1 MKKLSLNLSFA
12 ALLLLS
18 GFAFASCSSDDDDMN
33 ETTISAKDLPQK
45 AQDFLSEYF
54 PNVMVGTVEM
64 ESVATTVI
72 YEVDLADGTDIVFNY
87 DGDWQQVEAPDG
99 KTIPTGFIMEEIVTY
114 VNDNYQGFGINE
126 INHSGEGYI
135 VEINSAD
142 EVTLTFNELGEYTGT
157 ISNY

>member
-1 MKKLSLNLSFA
+1 MKRLSLTLSFV
-12 ALLLLS
+12 ALLILS
-18 GFAFASCSSDDDDMN
+18 SFAFSSCSEDDDDMN
-33 ETTISAKDLPQK
+33 ETTIGVKDLPQK

-64 ESVATTVI
+64 ESIATTVI

-87 DGDWQQVEAPDG
+87 EGVWQQVDAADG
-99 KTIPTGFIMEEIVTY
+99 KTIPTGFILEDIVTY

-126 INHSGEGYI
+126 INKSGEGYI

-142 EVTLTFNELGEYTGT
+142 EVTLTFNSMGEFTGM
-157 ISNY
+157 ISDY